1 MIIHERDTTQAPILL
16 VDDDPACLGML
27 SDVLGALGIP
37 VETARDGKEALE
49 MIYKGDF
56 RIVLSDWQMPG
67 MSGVELCRRVRQRP
81 LSGYVYFILLTSLD
95 RQHNLVSGLR
105 AGADDFI
112 TKPFDPEEL
121 HIRLRAANRIV
132 SLESR
137 NVIIF
142 ALAKLAESRDPET
155 GAHLERM
162 REYSR
167 LLADDLS
174 RQPKY
179 ADIVDADYVRTIYL
193 TSPLHDIGKVGIP
206 DHVLLKPGRLTPD
219 EFEIMKQHTLVGY
232 YTLDAALREQPEAAY
247 LRFARDIAGSHHE
260 KWDGTGY
267 PYGLAGEEIPL
278 CGRIVAVAD
287 VYDALTTARVY
298 KEAFS
303 HEKARSIIREG
314 AGKHFDPDIVDAF
327 FNREDE
333 IVDINQRLNDM
344 LAYPDIAGMANG
356 LAIPAGNLAQN

>member
-1 MIIHERDTTQAPILL
+1 MSLGSFEQQTPILL

-27 SDVLGALGIP
+27 SDVLEAMGIAT
-37 VETARDGKEALE
+37 ETARDGQEALE
-49 MIYKGDF
+49 MIYRGDF

-67 MSGVELCRRVRQRP
+67 MSGIELCRRIRQRP

-95 RQHNLVSGLR
+95 RRDNLVAGLR

-121 HIRLRAANRIV
+121 QVRLRAASRIV

-155 GAHLERM
+155 GAHLERI

-167 LLADDLS
+167 LLAERLS
-174 RQPKY
+174 QLPKY
-179 ADIVDADYVRTIYL
+179 AEVIDADYVRTIYT

-206 DHVLLKPGRLTPD
+206 DHVLLKPGPLTAE
-219 EFEIMKQHTLVGY
+219 EFEIMKQHAIIGSNTLN
-232 YTLDAALREQPEAAY
+232 AALQEQPDAEY
-247 LRFARDIAGSHHE
+247 LRFARDIAASHHE
-260 KWDGTGY
+260 KYDGSGY
-267 PYGLAGEEIPL
+267 PLGLRGDDIPL

-298 KEAFS
+298 KDAFS
-303 HEKARSIIREG
+303 HEKARKIILEG
-314 AGKHFDPDIVDAF
+314 RGSHFDPDVVDAF
-327 FNREDE
+327 LFHEQAF
-333 IVDINQRLNDM
+333 INIRQRLQDLLPALEISSLSEDLS
-344 LAYPDIAGMANG
+344 LAAGSVSPG
-356 LAIPAGNLAQN
+356 

>member
-1 MIIHERDTTQAPILL
+1 MSLGSFEQQTPILL

-27 SDVLGALGIP
+27 SDVLEAMGIAT
-37 VETARDGKEALE
+37 ETARDGQEALE
-49 MIYKGDF
+49 MIYRGDF

-67 MSGVELCRRVRQRP
+67 MSGIELCRRIRQRP
-81 LSGYVYFILLTSLD
+81 LSSYVYFILLTSLD
-95 RQHNLVSGLR
+95 RRDNLVAGLR

-121 HIRLRAANRIV
+121 QVRLRAASRIV

-155 GAHLERM
+155 GAHLERI

-167 LLADDLS
+167 LLAQRLS
-174 RQPKY
+174 QLPKY
-179 ADIVDADYVRTIYL
+179 AGIIDADYVRTIYT

-206 DHVLLKPGRLTPD
+206 DHVLLKPGPLTPE
-219 EFEIMKQHTLVGY
+219 EFEIMKQHAIIGSNTLN
-232 YTLDAALREQPEAAY
+232 AALQEQPDAEY
-247 LRFARDIAGSHHE
+247 LRFARDIAASHHE
-260 KWDGTGY
+260 KYDGSGY
-267 PYGLAGEEIPL
+267 PFGLQGDDIPL

-298 KEAFS
+298 KDAFS
-303 HEKARSIIREG
+303 HEKARKIILEG
-314 AGKHFDPDIVDAF
+314 RGSHFDPDVVDAF
-327 FNREDE
+327 LFHEQAF
-333 IVDINQRLNDM
+333 INIRQRLQDLLPALEISSM
-344 LAYPDIAGMANG
+344 SEDLSLAAGSVSPG
-356 LAIPAGNLAQN
+356 

>member
-1 MIIHERDTTQAPILL
+1 MIIHERETTQSPILL

-37 VETARDGKEALE
+37 VETARDGNEALE
-49 MIYKGDF
+49 MIYQGDF

-155 GAHLERM
+155 GAHLERI
-162 REYSR
+162 REYCR

-174 RQPKY
+174 KQPKY
-179 ADIVDADYVRTIYL
+179 AEIVDADYVRTIYL
-193 TSPLHDIGKVGIP
+193 TSPLHDIGKVGVP
-206 DHVLLKPGRLTPD
+206 DHVLLKPGKLTPE
-219 EFEIMKQHTLVGY
+219 EFDIMKQHTLIGY

-260 KWDGTGY
+260 KWDGSGY
-267 PYGLAGEEIPL
+267 PYGLAGEDIPL
-278 CGRIVAVAD
+278 SGRIVAVAD

-303 HEKARSIIREG
+303 HEKARAIIRDG
-314 AGKHFDPDIVDAF
+314 SGKHFDPDLVEAF
-327 FNREDE
+327 FRHEEE
-333 IVDINQRLNDM
+333 IIDINQRLNDA
-344 LAYPDIAGMANG
+344 LAYNELADMASGIAMPMGPLSAN
-356 LAIPAGNLAQN
+356 